1 MNRLHPNTLPF
12 LQELTVNNNRPW
24 FDDMPIILETP
35 DPMRWA
41 EEIKWLRSL

>member
-1 MNRLHPNTLPF
+1 MGKEFFSRLMHDP
-12 LQELTVNNNRPW
+12 R

-41 EEIKWLRSL
+41 DEIKWLRSL

>member
-1 MNRLHPNTLPF
+1 MTNKAA
-12 LQELTVNNNRPW
+12 
-24 FDDMPIILETP
+24 IILETP